1 MNLNSRTK
9 GILLVI
15 VGTMLW
21 GISGTVAQFLFQQ
34 KGFDTEWLVV
44 VRLLISGFLLLLYGY
59 IKKDKNI
66 INIWKSKEDS
76 IKLILFG
83 AIGMLGVQYTYFA
96 AIKHGNAAT
105 ATILQY
111 LSPVIIT
118 CYLII
123 RNKKLPNIKQ
133 LIAIGLAL
141 IGTFFIITGG
151 NIHSLS
157 LSPLALFWGICSAF
171 CSAIYTLQPVNLL
184 KKYSSISVV
193 GWGMI
198 IGGLAFS
205 FIHSP
210 FDFSGELSFITIIS
224 SAFIVIFGTLIA
236 FYCYLESLKYL
247 VPTEASILGC
257 IEPLSATIL
266 SVIWLNVHF
275 GIAEFIGTTC
285 IILTV
290 IILSFSKDK

>member
-1 MNLNSRTK
+1 MKLNSRTK
-9 GILLVI
+9 GILLVVI
-15 VGTMLW
+15 GTMLW
-21 GISGTVAQFLFQQ
+21 GISGTVAQFLFQE
-34 KGFDTEWLVV
+34 KSFNPEWLVV
-44 VRLLISGFLLLLYGY
+44 IRLLISGSILLIYGY
-59 IKKDKNI
+59 VKKDNNI
-66 INIWKSKEDS
+66 KSIWKNKNDR
-76 IKLILFG
+76 ITLILFG
-83 AIGMLGVQYTYFA
+83 IIGMLGVQYTYFA

-123 RNKKLPNIKQ
+123 RNKKLPNSKQ
-133 LIAIGLAL
+133 LIAILLAL
-141 IGTFFIITGG
+141 IGTFFIITRG

-157 LSPLALFWGICSAF
+157 LSKSALFWGIASAF
-171 CSAIYTLQPVNLL
+171 CSAIYTLQPVSLL
-184 KKYSSISVV
+184 KKYGSIAVV

-210 FDFSGELSFITIIS
+210 FNFVGEISFTSIIS
-224 SAFIVIFGTLIA
+224 VIFIVIFGTLIA

-247 VPTEASILGC
+247 MPSESSILGC

-266 SVIWLNVHF
+266 SVLWLNVTF
-275 GIAEFIGTTC
+275 DLPELIGTIC
-285 IILTV
+285 IITTV
-290 IILSFSKDK
+290 ITLSISNEK

>member
-1 MNLNSRTK
+1 MNLNSRVK
-9 GILLVI
+9 GILLVVI
-15 VGTMLW
+15 GTMLW

-34 KGFDTEWLVV
+34 KSFDPEWLVV
-44 VRLLISGFLLLLYGY
+44 IRLLISGFTLLLYGY
-59 IKKDKNI
+59 LKNDKDIK
-66 INIWKSKEDS
+66 NIWKKKNDR
-76 IKLILFG
+76 ITLILFG
-83 AIGMLGVQYTYFA
+83 IAGMLGVQYTYFA

-123 RNKKLPNIKQ
+123 RNKKLPNTTQ
-133 LIAIGLAL
+133 LLAIFLAL
-141 IGTFFIITGG
+141 IGTFFIITRG

-157 LSPLALFWGICSAF
+157 LSKSALFWGIASAF
-171 CSAIYTLQPVNLL
+171 CSAIYTLQPISLL
-184 KKYSSISVV
+184 KKYSSIAVV
-193 GWGMI
+193 SWGMI

-210 FDFSGELSFITIIS
+210 FNFTGEVSIIS
-224 SAFIVIFGTLIA
+224 IISVIFIVIFGTLIA

-247 VPTEASILGC
+247 LPTESSVLSC

-266 SVIWLNVHF
+266 SVLWLNVSF
-275 GIAEFIGTTC
+275 GLPELIGTAC
-285 IILTV
+285 IIFTV
-290 IILSFSKDK
+290 IILSFSKK

>member
-123 RNKKLPNIKQ
+123 RNKKY
-133 LIAIGLAL
+133 LI
-141 IGTFFIITGG
+141 
-151 NIHSLS
+151 
-157 LSPLALFWGICSAF
+157 
-171 CSAIYTLQPVNLL
+171 
-184 KKYSSISVV
+184 
-193 GWGMI
+193 
-198 IGGLAFS
+198 
-205 FIHSP
+205 
-210 FDFSGELSFITIIS
+210 
-224 SAFIVIFGTLIA
+224 
-236 FYCYLESLKYL
+236 
-247 VPTEASILGC
+247 
-257 IEPLSATIL
+257 
-266 SVIWLNVHF
+266 LNN
-275 GIAEFIGTTC
+275 
-285 IILTV
+285 
-290 IILSFSKDK
+290 

>member
-1 MNLNSRTK
+1 MNLNSRVK
-9 GILLVI
+9 GILLVVI
-15 VGTMLW
+15 GTMLW

-34 KGFDTEWLVV
+34 KSFDPEWLVV
-44 VRLLISGFLLLLYGY
+44 IRLLISGFTLLLYDY
-59 IKKDKNI
+59 LKNDKDIK
-66 INIWKSKEDS
+66 NIWKKKNDR
-76 IKLILFG
+76 ITLILFG
-83 AIGMLGVQYTYFA
+83 IAGMLGVQYTYFA

-123 RNKKLPNIKQ
+123 RNKKLPNTTQ
-133 LIAIGLAL
+133 LLAIFLAL
-141 IGTFFIITGG
+141 IGTFFIITRG

-157 LSPLALFWGICSAF
+157 LSKSALFWGIASAF
-171 CSAIYTLQPVNLL
+171 CSAIYTLQPISLL
-184 KKYSSISVV
+184 KKYSSIAVV
-193 GWGMI
+193 SWGMI

-210 FDFSGELSFITIIS
+210 FNFTGEVSIIS
-224 SAFIVIFGTLIA
+224 IISVIFIVIFGTLIA

-247 VPTEASILGC
+247 LPTESSILGC

-266 SVIWLNVHF
+266 SVLWLNVSF
-275 GIAEFIGTTC
+275 GLPELIGTAC
-285 IILTV
+285 IIFTV
-290 IILSFSKDK
+290 IILSFSKK

>member
-1 MNLNSRTK
+1 MNLNSRAK

-141 IGTFFIITGG
+141 IGTFFIIT
-151 NIHSLS
+151 
-157 LSPLALFWGICSAF
+157 
-171 CSAIYTLQPVNLL
+171 
-184 KKYSSISVV
+184 
-193 GWGMI
+193 
-198 IGGLAFS
+198 
-205 FIHSP
+205 
-210 FDFSGELSFITIIS
+210 
-224 SAFIVIFGTLIA
+224 
-236 FYCYLESLKYL
+236 
-247 VPTEASILGC
+247 
-257 IEPLSATIL
+257 
-266 SVIWLNVHF
+266 
-275 GIAEFIGTTC
+275 
-285 IILTV
+285 
-290 IILSFSKDK
+290 

>member
-34 KGFDTEWLVV
+34 KGFNTEWLVV

-141 IGTFFIITGG
+141 IGTF
-151 NIHSLS
+151 L
-157 LSPLALFWGICSAF
+157 
-171 CSAIYTLQPVNLL
+171 
-184 KKYSSISVV
+184 
-193 GWGMI
+193 
-198 IGGLAFS
+198 
-205 FIHSP
+205 
-210 FDFSGELSFITIIS
+210 
-224 SAFIVIFGTLIA
+224 
-236 FYCYLESLKYL
+236 
-247 VPTEASILGC
+247 
-257 IEPLSATIL
+257 
-266 SVIWLNVHF
+266 
-275 GIAEFIGTTC
+275 
-285 IILTV
+285 
-290 IILSFSKDK
+290 

>member
-1 MNLNSRTK
+1 MNLNSRVK
-9 GILLVI
+9 GILLVVI
-15 VGTMLW
+15 GTMLW

-34 KGFDTEWLVV
+34 KSFDPEWLVV
-44 VRLLISGFLLLLYGY
+44 IRLLISGFTLLLYGY
-59 IKKDKNI
+59 LKNDKDIK
-66 INIWKSKEDS
+66 NIWKKKNDR
-76 IKLILFG
+76 ITLILFG
-83 AIGMLGVQYTYFA
+83 IAGMLGVQYTYFA

-123 RNKKLPNIKQ
+123 RNKKLPNTTQ
-133 LIAIGLAL
+133 LLAIFLAL
-141 IGTFFIITGG
+141 IGTFFIITRG

-157 LSPLALFWGICSAF
+157 LSKSALFWGIASAF
-171 CSAIYTLQPVNLL
+171 CSAIYTLQPISLL
-184 KKYSSISVV
+184 KKYSSIAVV
-193 GWGMI
+193 SWGMI

-210 FDFSGELSFITIIS
+210 FNFTGEVSIIS
-224 SAFIVIFGTLIA
+224 IISVIFIVIFGTLIA

-247 VPTEASILGC
+247 LPTESSILGC

-266 SVIWLNVHF
+266 SVLWLNVSF
-275 GIAEFIGTTC
+275 GLPELIGTAC
-285 IILTV
+285 IIFTV
-290 IILSFSKDK
+290 IILSFSKK

>member
-123 RNKKLPNIKQ
+123 RNKKLPNIKRHR
-133 LIAIGLAL
+133 
-141 IGTFFIITGG
+141 F
-151 NIHSLS
+151 SLN
-157 LSPLALFWGICSAF
+157 W
-171 CSAIYTLQPVNLL
+171 YLL
-184 KKYSSISVV
+184 YNNRRKY
-193 GWGMI
+193 
-198 IGGLAFS
+198 
-205 FIHSP
+205 P
-210 FDFSGELSFITIIS
+210 
-224 SAFIVIFGTLIA
+224 
-236 FYCYLESLKYL
+236 
-247 VPTEASILGC
+247 
-257 IEPLSATIL
+257 
-266 SVIWLNVHF
+266 
-275 GIAEFIGTTC
+275 
-285 IILTV
+285 
-290 IILSFSKDK
+290 

>member
-1 MNLNSRTK
+1 MNLNSRVK
-9 GILLVI
+9 GILLVVI
-15 VGTMLW
+15 GTMLW

-34 KGFDTEWLVV
+34 KSFDPEWLVV
-44 VRLLISGFLLLLYGY
+44 IRLLISGFTLLLYGY
-59 IKKDKNI
+59 LKNDKDIK
-66 INIWKSKEDS
+66 NIWKKKNDR
-76 IKLILFG
+76 ITLILFG
-83 AIGMLGVQYTYFA
+83 IAGMLGVQYTYFA

-123 RNKKLPNIKQ
+123 RNKKLPNTTQ
-133 LIAIGLAL
+133 LLAIFLAL
-141 IGTFFIITGG
+141 IGTFFIITRG

-157 LSPLALFWGICSAF
+157 LSKSALFWGIASAF
-171 CSAIYTLQPVNLL
+171 CSAIYTLQPISLL
-184 KKYSSISVV
+184 KKYSSIAVV
-193 GWGMI
+193 SWGMI

-210 FDFSGELSFITIIS
+210 FNFTGEVSIIS
-224 SAFIVIFGTLIA
+224 IISVIFIVIFGTLIA

-247 VPTEASILGC
+247 LPTESSVLSC

-266 SVIWLNVHF
+266 SVLWLNVSF
-275 GIAEFIGTTC
+275 GLPELIGTAC
-285 IILTV
+285 IICTV
-290 IILSFSKDK
+290 ILLSFSKK

>member
-1 MNLNSRTK
+1 MNLNSRAK

-123 RNKKLPNIKQ
+123 RNKKFPNIKQ

-157 LSPLALFWGICSAF
+157 LSHLALFWGICSAF

-193 GWGMI
+193 GWGMV

-290 IILSFSKDK
+290 IILSFSKEK

>member
-157 LSPLALFWGICSAF
+157 LSHLAVFWGSCYAF

-193 GWGMI
+193 GWGMV

-290 IILSFSKDK
+290 IILSFSKEK

>member
-1 MNLNSRTK
+1 MNLNSRAK

-133 LIAIGLAL
+133 LIA
-141 IGTFFIITGG
+141 
-151 NIHSLS
+151 
-157 LSPLALFWGICSAF
+157 
-171 CSAIYTLQPVNLL
+171 
-184 KKYSSISVV
+184 K
-193 GWGMI
+193 
-198 IGGLAFS
+198 
-205 FIHSP
+205 
-210 FDFSGELSFITIIS
+210 
-224 SAFIVIFGTLIA
+224 
-236 FYCYLESLKYL
+236 
-247 VPTEASILGC
+247 
-257 IEPLSATIL
+257 
-266 SVIWLNVHF
+266 
-275 GIAEFIGTTC
+275 
-285 IILTV
+285 
-290 IILSFSKDK
+290 